1 MAFRNQTQSA
11 RGSMKHILISISIL
25 SLLGAIPAHAQE
37 TLDRQK
43 SVPDAA
49 AEARPATVEEAC
61 IFVAESMLMV
71 KDLKIGVVQSFPE
84 LDPPGARLTYSTRLD
99 AEPQNVTDE
108 IECQFERGAEPLQV
122 TRFCMDSTCYAA
134 SSEEPEDRRR
144 FGEIR
149 ALMQRLD

>member
-1 MAFRNQTQSA
+1 
-11 RGSMKHILISISIL
+11 MKRLLTSIAIL
-25 SLLGAIPAHAQE
+25 SLLAVIPAHAQE
-37 TLDRQK
+37 TPDSQK
-43 SVPDAA
+43 AVPDGV
-49 AEARPATVEEAC
+49 AEARPTTVEDAC

-71 KDLKIGVVQSFPE
+71 KDLKIGVVQAFPE

-122 TRFCMDSTCYAA
+122 TRFCMDSICYSA
-134 SSEEPEDRRR
+134 SSEEPEERRR
-144 FGEIR
+144 FEEIR